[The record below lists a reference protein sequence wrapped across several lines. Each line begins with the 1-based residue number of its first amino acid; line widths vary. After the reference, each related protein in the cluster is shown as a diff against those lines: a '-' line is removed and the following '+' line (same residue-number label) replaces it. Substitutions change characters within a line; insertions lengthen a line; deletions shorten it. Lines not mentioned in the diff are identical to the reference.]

1 MALGGGEA
9 GFLSYICHFGGSGI
23 LQLIPVPLR
32 KEEVFFFFF
41 FVLLFQ
47 DDDWLKDRVLWVT
60 ERKDGFGEKWKV
72 SADKTSD
79 VTGGN
84 I

>member
-1 MALGGGEA
+1 MIGSSA

-32 KEEVFFFFF
+32 KEGVFFF

-47 DDDWLKDRVLWVT
+47 DDDWLKHRVLRVT
-60 ERKDGFGEKWKV
+60 EQRWIWREMEGF
-72 SADKTSD
+72 SRSNLSD
-79 VTGGN
+79 VMGGN